1 MGPLHAYGVRRWRR
15 VQILTAV
22 TREGM
27 SRSQGSDSAQ
37 DGPHH
42 RVHELALVGHSVESW
57 PRAKGHDPRSFPM
70 HRVGGAAAISLIVL
84 VGAVLTPQALD
95 VSFKRRIRT
104 AWEFKSSRG
113 LGASPRP
120 FEAAEGP

>member
-1 MGPLHAYGVRRWRR
+1 M
-15 VQILTAV
+15 
-22 TREGM
+22 
-27 SRSQGSDSAQ
+27 
-37 DGPHH
+37 
-42 RVHELALVGHSVESW
+42 ESW
-57 PRAKGHDPRSFPM
+57 PEGEGHAPRSFPM

-113 LGASPRP
+113 FGTSRRP